1 MGRIFRNRT
10 LQSVFWPREGHARS
24 YMVRNHLP
32 LTVVEKRRIMA
43 PERIFVWLLCAIL
56 LIVFLLL
63 ALQLAD

>member
-1 MGRIFRNRT
+1 
-10 LQSVFWPREGHARS
+10 
-24 YMVRNHLP
+24 MVRNHLP